1 VTGRTRRSDIGLV
14 AFDLDGTLVDS
25 SADLANAINVLLADL
40 GVDRLPDSEI
50 VAMVGDGAAVLV
62 RRALTAAGLDPEL
75 PGTLDRFLE
84 YYNRHSLDHTR
95 PYPGMVETLQRLS
108 VRLPLAVL
116 TNKPAKATEHVL
128 EGLGLR
134 HFFGE
139 TVGGDT
145 PFGRKPA
152 IAGLLHLAQSVTISP
167 QQVLLVGDSAVDLAT
182 ARNATASICL
192 ARYGFGYRFTAEDF
206 RGDEWFI
213 DRPHDLLALLES

>member
-1 VTGRTRRSDIGLV
+1 
-14 AFDLDGTLVDS
+14 
-25 SADLANAINVLLADL
+25 
-40 GVDRLPDSEI
+40 
-50 VAMVGDGAAVLV
+50 
-62 RRALTAAGLDPEL
+62 
-75 PGTLDRFLE
+75 
-84 YYNRHSLDHTR
+84 
-95 PYPGMVETLQRLS
+95 
-108 VRLPLAVL
+108 
-116 TNKPAKATEHVL
+116 VL

-152 IAGLLHLAQSVTISP
+152 IAGLLHLAQSVMISP
-167 QQVLLVGDSAVDLAT
+167 HQVLLVGDSAVDLAT

-213 DRPHDLLALLES
+213 DRPQDLLALLES